1 MELLVK
7 QNFVTVYPS
16 NMKTRRYISL
26 IKLLQ
31 APFISLSLT
40 YDIFN
45 CNSNYLNT
53 TILTYNRLI
62 KSRYLDLNVWFSY
75 KNILK
80 VTNGSLTNNISLS
93 YAYWT
98 FHNCLVSLKYNS
110 LPQWSHVGRF
120 YKVPPTFVVRTISF
134 DLVKCT
140 FNKVTLVV
148 LLSLLNIYPCFL
160 NTVRFSYAFIFLPLI
175 SNFLSFYNAF
185 YIRVSNF

>member
-26 IKLLQ
+26 IKLLH

-175 SNFLSFYNAF
+175 IDFLSFYNAF

>member
-7 QNFVTVYPS
+7 QNFVMVYPF

-31 APFISLSLT
+31 APFIYLSLT
-40 YDIFN
+40 YSIFN

-53 TILTYNRLI
+53 TIFTYNRWI
-62 KSRYLDLNVWFSY
+62 KSHYLDLNTWFYY

-80 VTNGSLTNNISLS
+80 VANGSLTNNVSLS

-98 FHNCLVSLKYNS
+98 FYNCLLSLNYNL
-110 LPQWSHVGRF
+110 LPQWSHVSRF

-134 DLVKCT
+134 DLVKPT
-140 FNKVTLVV
+140 FNKVTLVI
-148 LLSLLNIYPCFL
+148 LLSLLNIYPCVL

>member
-26 IKLLQ
+26 IKLLH